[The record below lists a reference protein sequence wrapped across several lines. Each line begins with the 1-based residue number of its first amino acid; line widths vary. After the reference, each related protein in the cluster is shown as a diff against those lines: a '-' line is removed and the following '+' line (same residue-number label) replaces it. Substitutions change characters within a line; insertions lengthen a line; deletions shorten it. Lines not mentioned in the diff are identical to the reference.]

1 MWEIIKKI
9 LLLPWALLVFLITA
23 WFYLGLFLLGI
34 GVLIILWVLISTA
47 VSM

>member
-47 VSM
+47 FSM